1 MKRRGQKGVK
11 REFHSVLRIPLSNTT
26 AAQSPSTRELWVA
39 EAGLPEG
46 VTLRG
51 PGRLAVEFETM
62 RRARSGREDRRGISE
77 LGWVGLE
84 EVLFGRGVASGPS
97 MLPLFRFVTP
107 QSKPPGAASALAEP
121 PEFVAMVTG
130 SEEAFPG

>member
-1 MKRRGQKGVK
+1 MGQKGVK
-11 REFHSVLRIPLSNTT
+11 REFHSVLRTPLSNTT
-26 AAQSPSTRELWVA
+26 AAESPSTRELWVA
-39 EAGLPEG
+39 EAGLPER

-62 RRARSGREDRRGISE
+62 HPARSGREDRSVSG

-107 QSKPPGAASALAEP
+107 QSKPPGAGSARAES

-130 SEEAFPG
+130 SKEAFPG